1 MAFALPLQELL
12 TRVYRAYTL
21 EFEEALA
28 LAGHPDLS
36 LALGT
41 NVVRFLNG
49 NGMRLGA
56 IAELAGV
63 SKQAISQQV
72 AYLEAKGY
80 VVLGPDPDDSRA
92 KLVHLT
98 ELGRQSQAV
107 TRPLF
112 RSIERRW
119 AQRLGRDEVQ
129 QMRSALEIVVSRIEG
144 SERPASVE
152 H

>member
-1 MAFALPLQELL
+1 MAFPFPLQELL
-12 TRVYRAYTL
+12 MRVYRAYTV
-21 EFEEALA
+21 EFEHALA
-28 LAGHPDLS
+28 EAGHPDLS

-41 NVVRFLNG
+41 NIVRFLDG
-49 NGMRLGA
+49 EGRRLGS

-80 VVLGPDPDDSRA
+80 VVLSPDPDDSRA

-107 TRPLF
+107 ARPLF
-112 RSIERRW
+112 RAIERRW
-119 AQRLGRDEVQ
+119 AQRFGQDEMQ
-129 QMRSALEIVVSRIEG
+129 QLRAALETVVGRLEG
-144 SERPASVE
+144 SEQPTHDE
-152 H
+152 L

>member
-1 MAFALPLQELL
+1 M
-12 TRVYRAYTL
+12 RVYRAYTI
-21 EFEEALA
+21 EFEVALA
-28 LAGHPDLS
+28 EAGHPDLS

-49 NGMRLGA
+49 DGLRVGA

-80 VVLGPDPDDSRA
+80 VVLRPDPDDSRA

-98 ELGRQSQAV
+98 ERGRESQAV
-107 TRPLF
+107 ARPLF

-119 AQRLGRDEVQ
+119 AQRLGRHEVQ
-129 QMRSALEIVVSRIEG
+129 QMRAALETVVGRLEG
-144 SERPASVE
+144 SEQPSGPTLDKALTSGS
-152 H
+152 